1 VARGRP
7 EIDQER
13 CKGCELC
20 IVACPEEIL
29 KMSDAF
35 NQQGQRYALCFEPDR
50 CTACTF
56 CAVICPESAIR
67 IWRYAKVKG
76 GKNG

>member
-1 VARGRP
+1 VARGNP
-7 EIDQER
+7 EVDQER

-20 IVACPEEIL
+20 IGVCPEEIL
-29 KMSDAF
+29 KMSDTF
-35 NQQGQRYALCFEPDR
+35 NRQGQRYAVCFEPDR

-67 IWRYAKVKG
+67 IWRYAQVKG

>member
-1 VARGRP
+1 MARGKP
-7 EIDQER
+7 EIDQEG

-20 IVACPEEIL
+20 IGACPENIL

-35 NQQGQRYALCFEPDR
+35 NRQGQRYAVYFEPDR

-56 CAVICPESAIR
+56 CAVICPESAIK
-67 IWRYAKVKG
+67 IWRYSQVKG